1 MAKKK
6 YNIMFHSDSVS
17 LKERRL
23 MTSTGTDLLKMIPFS
38 FFIIIPGG
46 EIFLPPALYVFPNM
60 MPSTFVS
67 KATIEAKQSANLAKR
82 PLYANKIHAFLLETI
97 KNTEEEEDFYNKL
110 RN

>member
-38 FFIIIPGG
+38 FFVIIPGA
-46 EIFLPPALYVFPNM
+46 EIFLPAALYVFPNM

-67 KATIEAKQSANLAKR
+67 KATIEAK
-82 PLYANKIHAFLLETI
+82 
-97 KNTEEEEDFYNKL
+97 
-110 RN
+110 